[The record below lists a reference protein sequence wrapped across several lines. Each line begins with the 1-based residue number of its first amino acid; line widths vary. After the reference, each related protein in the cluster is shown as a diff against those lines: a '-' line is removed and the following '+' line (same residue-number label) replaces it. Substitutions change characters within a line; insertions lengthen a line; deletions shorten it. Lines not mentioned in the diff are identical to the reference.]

1 MEYLFDSVS
10 DIVGSSGDSFDI
22 LDSGSF
28 VGGLSESHIDLLSS
42 GTDYLGDL
50 GDTVGTAGKLI
61 SLLKS
66 GTGAA
71 SGVFGGGGKDSK
83 GFVPKENTALQEA
96 KRFQTGQIQRQA
108 TLKERSQVE
117 QTTNKHSVAIIDGLH
132 RNNEAGLRAFGNQ
145 LASIAQASG
154 TRAEV
159 RARATS

>member
-42 GTDYLGDL
+42 GTDYLGD
-50 GDTVGTAGKLI
+50 TVGTAGKLI
-61 SLLKS
+61 SLLKK

-159 RARATS
+159 RARATA

>member
-42 GTDYLGDL
+42 GTDYL

>member
-42 GTDYLGDL
+42 GTDYLGD
-50 GDTVGTAGKLI
+50 TVGTAGKLI

-71 SGVFGGGGKDSK
+71 SDLFGGGGKDSK

-108 TLKERSQVE
+108 SERERSQVG
-117 QTTNKHSVAIIDGLH
+117 QTRNNHSIAIINGLY
-132 RNNEAGLRAFGNQ
+132 RNNEASLRAFGNQ

>member
-42 GTDYLGDL
+42 GTDYLGD
-50 GDTVGTAGKLI
+50 TVGTAGKLI

-71 SGVFGGGGKDSK
+71 SDLFGGGGKDSK

-108 TLKERSQVE
+108 TLKERSQVG
-117 QTTNKHSVAIIDGLH
+117 QTRNNHSIAIINGLY
-132 RNNEAGLRAFGNQ
+132 RNNEASLRAFGNQ
-145 LASIAQASG
+145 LASTAQASG

-159 RARATS
+159 RARATA

>member
-1 MEYLFDSVS
+1 ME
-10 DIVGSSGDSFDI
+10 FDI

-28 VGGLSESHIDLLSS
+28 VGGLSESHIDFLSS

>member
-42 GTDYLGDL
+42 GTDYL

-108 TLKERSQVE
+108 SERERSQVG
-117 QTTNKHSVAIIDGLH
+117 QTRNNHSIAIINGLY
-132 RNNEAGLRAFGNQ
+132 RNNEASLRAFGNQ
-145 LASIAQASG
+145 LASTAQASG

>member
-42 GTDYLGDL
+42 GTDYL

-108 TLKERSQVE
+108 SERERSQVG
-117 QTTNKHSVAIIDGLH
+117 QTRNNHSIAIINGLY
-132 RNNEAGLRAFGNQ
+132 RNDEAGLRAFGNQ

-159 RARATS
+159 RARATA

>member
-1 MEYLFDSVS
+1 M
-10 DIVGSSGDSFDI
+10 
-22 LDSGSF
+22 
-28 VGGLSESHIDLLSS
+28 SESHIDLLSS
-42 GTDYLGDL
+42 GTDYL

>member
-42 GTDYLGDL
+42 GTDYLGD
-50 GDTVGTAGKLI
+50 TVGTAGKLI

-71 SGVFGGGGKDSK
+71 SDLFGGGGKDSK

>member
-42 GTDYLGDL
+42 GTDYLGD
-50 GDTVGTAGKLI
+50 TVGTAGKLI

-71 SGVFGGGGKDSK
+71 SDLFGGGGKDSK

-159 RARATS
+159 RARATA

>member
-42 GTDYLGDL
+42 GTDYLGD
-50 GDTVGTAGKLI
+50 TVGTAGKLI

-71 SGVFGGGGKDSK
+71 SDLFGGGGKDSK

-159 RARATS
+159 RARAVG

>member
-1 MEYLFDSVS
+1 M
-10 DIVGSSGDSFDI
+10 
-22 LDSGSF
+22 
-28 VGGLSESHIDLLSS
+28 SESHIDLLSS
-42 GTDYLGDL
+42 GTDYL

-71 SGVFGGGGKDSK
+71 SDLFGGGGKDSK

>member
-1 MEYLFDSVS
+1 MEYVFDSVS

-28 VGGLSESHIDLLSS
+28 VGGLSESHIDLLIS
-42 GTDYLGDL
+42 GTDYL

-71 SGVFGGGGKDSK
+71 SDLFGGGGKDSK

>member
-1 MEYLFDSVS
+1 M
-10 DIVGSSGDSFDI
+10 
-22 LDSGSF
+22 
-28 VGGLSESHIDLLSS
+28 SESHIDLLSS